1 MVRELAFNLISNK
14 IANAVS
20 KCTVNVYENNRRVK
34 NDEWYRW
41 NIQPNRNQSATQ
53 FWAKLINH
61 LYENNE
67 ALVVVNNEELYV
79 ADDYQL
85 NDDSAFFEHYF
96 QHVTVNSFTYSRNL
110 RMSEVFY
117 FKLNSKNL
125 RTYLDG
131 TLSLYA
137 GLINAAYSSYL
148 VANGNKG
155 ILKIDSLQSRV
166 MSLKIISNSLSMMIL
181 RHSSQMQMLSCLY
194 LRGMNISSWRTKEH
208 SLLQGISKRCLTMSY
223 LLRQMRSMYP
233 QP

>member
-85 NDDSAFFEHYF
+85 NDDSAFFVTLFSACYSKQFYIF
-96 QHVTVNSFTYSRNL
+96 QKPQN
-110 RMSEVFY
+110 E
-117 FKLNSKNL
+117 
-125 RTYLDG
+125 
-131 TLSLYA
+131 
-137 GLINAAYSSYL
+137 
-148 VANGNKG
+148 
-155 ILKIDSLQSRV
+155 
-166 MSLKIISNSLSMMIL
+166 
-181 RHSSQMQMLSCLY
+181 
-194 LRGMNISSWRTKEH
+194 RGF
-208 SLLQGISKRCLTMSY
+208 LF
-223 LLRQMRSMYP
+223 
-233 QP
+233 